1 MIADISGGRS
11 GHRSVATTP
20 GGALPA
26 QRQKRRRSLG
36 VKTGKRLTP
45 LLLLLPA
52 AAVYAIFTVYPVF
65 RQFDVSFFNWQVL
78 PGAKS
83 PFVGWSNFTH
93 IFQDPEVRT
102 AAFNTLLYI
111 VITIPA
117 QMALGLFAAAV
128 LTDRLPGS
136 ALWRGL
142 VFVPVVTSWVVVSY
156 LFAYLFSPQGGL
168 VDSLLGLFAGHA
180 VHFNW
185 LAHRWTTNVVIWL
198 CGIWKGVGWSF
209 IIFLAALDG
218 VPRDVI
224 EAGRVDGA
232 SERRVWRSLIIP
244 SIRSSITFVLVLLVI
259 GAATVFQSVWLI
271 TSSGA
276 AGSAGSPY
284 GSTHVLYTYAYQ
296 LAFTDF
302 QFGYAAAIASLL
314 AVVLFGLSIAEIQ
327 VLKPRRE

>member
-1 MIADISGGRS
+1 MIADISGTDVVR
-11 GHRSVATTP
+11 RPVRTAP
-20 GGALPA
+20 GGVPPLQA
-26 QRQKRRRSLG
+26 QKPRRGLG
-36 VKTGKRLTP
+36 AKAGQRVTP
-45 LLLLLPA
+45 FVLLLPA
-52 AAVYAIFTVYPVF
+52 MAVFAVFTVYPVF

-83 PFVGWSNFTH
+83 PFVGWSNFSH

-111 VITIPA
+111 VITIPV

-136 ALWRGL
+136 ALWRAL
-142 VFVPVVTSWVVVSY
+142 VFIPVVTSWVVVSY
-156 LFAYLFSPQGGL
+156 LFAFLFSPQGGL
-168 VDSLLGLFAGHA
+168 VDSFLGLFAGHA
-180 VHFNW
+180 VHFDW
-185 LAHRWTTNVVIWL
+185 LAYRWTTNIVIWL
-198 CGIWKGVGWSF
+198 VGIWKGVGWSF

-244 SIRSSITFVLVLLVI
+244 SIRPSITFVLVLLVI

-314 AVVLFGLSIAEIQ
+314 AVVLFGLSIAEIH
-327 VLKPRRE
+327 VLKPRGE